1 MPNSTEKLTRL
12 RGLARTWL
20 MPRAMDG
27 PRKKVLPKASRNWLK
42 YICAGR
48 VRLLELL
55 SMNAPVAIAN
65 NEMNSGIT
73 RCLGSMVNALVAR
86 PATAPSSMIQYS
98 ERICSLP
105 MFSSCRK
112 PTAPVD
118 CSEVTMRIRMT
129 HRPRRMIAPLPSQR
143 VISSGFWRL
152 CSIARPV
159 KIKAIE
165 AARATPIQGA
175 SSHQSIRPSDSAAHN
190 RATPLAI
197 KVKVRKSSG
206 SNVLKR
212 SPGGSLSSNTQ
223 PSAASARPSSN
234 RYRPRHSAICS
245 RSSEK
250 IRASGR
256 ANCEAPR
263 PSTMAL
269 SRQRSGNA
277 WIM

>member
-1 MPNSTEKLTRL
+1 M
-12 RGLARTWL
+12 
-20 MPRAMDG
+20 
-27 PRKKVLPKASRNWLK
+27 LPKASRNWLR

-55 SMNAPVAIAN
+55 SMNAPVAMAS

-73 RCLGSMVNALVAR
+73 RWLGLMVSALLAR
-86 PATAPSSMIQYS
+86 PATAPSSITQYS
-98 ERICSLP
+98 VRICSLP
-105 MFSSCRK
+105 MFSTCRK

-118 CSEVTMRIRMT
+118 CSEVTMRIRIT
-129 HRPRRMIAPLPSQR
+129 HKPRRMIAPLPSHR

-152 CSIARPV
+152 CSMARPL
-159 KIKAIE
+159 KTRAID
-165 AARATPIQGA
+165 AARATPIHGA
-175 SSHQSIRPSDSAAHN
+175 SSHHSMRPSDRAAHS
-190 RATPLAI
+190 RAVPLAI
-197 KVKVRKSSG
+197 RVKVRKSSG
-206 SNVLKR
+206 SKVLKR
-212 SPGGSLSSNTQ
+212 SPGGSLSSRTQ

-256 ANCEAPR
+256 ASCEAPR

-269 SRQRSGNA
+269 RRHCAGNA

>member
-27 PRKKVLPKASRNWLK
+27 PRKKVLPNASRNWLR

-55 SMNAPVAIAN
+55 SMKAPVAMASS
-65 NEMNSGIT
+65 EMNSGIT
-73 RCLGSMVNALVAR
+73 RWLGLMVRALLAR
-86 PATAPSSMIQYS
+86 PATAPSSMTAYS
-98 ERICSLP
+98 VRICSLP
-105 MFSSCRK
+105 MFSACRK

-118 CSEVTMRIRMT
+118 CSEVTMRISTT
-129 HRPRRMIAPLPSQR
+129 HRARRMIAPLPSQR

-152 CSIARPV
+152 CSMARPL
-159 KIKAIE
+159 KISAIE
-165 AARATPIQGA
+165 AASAMPIQGA
-175 SSHQSIRPSDSAAHN
+175 SSHQSIRPSDSTAHS
-190 RATPLAI
+190 RAVPLAI
-197 KVKVRKSSG
+197 SEKVRKSSG
-206 SNVLKR
+206 SKVLKR
-212 SPGGSLSSNTQ
+212 SPGGSLSISTQ

-245 RSSEK
+245 RSSEN
-250 IRASGR
+250 IRASGN
-256 ANCEAPR
+256 ASCEAPR
-263 PSTMAL
+263 PSTIAF
-269 SRQRSGNA
+269 SRHCAGNA